1 MINKYSTQDVRERAV
16 QALLEG
22 HAATDVADLYRVHRS
37 TVHRWM
43 ARYEEGGSLE
53 ALARKEGSGKKPLL
67 DDDAMDEVCEMA
79 LQPASEY
86 GYETDFWTCRRLIQV
101 VEKELGIH
109 ASQPTMW
116 RMLRAS
122 GLTWQKPER
131 RYKEASAAERR
142 AWIRNEIP
150 KILETVRKHKAIL
163 YFEDEANVSLTAS
176 LGKTW
181 APAGQTPTQSVTGA
195 RGGVSAMSAIS
206 RRGDLVFTLHEK
218 RIASGEVV
226 HFLDQMLKHHPRR
239 HVVVVMDQARP
250 HTSKATRSFIESQRR
265 LHVFYLPPYS
275 PDFNPDEKVW
285 NHLKHF
291 ELKSHQA
298 KTKKELKALTKRK
311 LKNMSKQP
319 RLMRGIFFRCEVANL
334 LN

>member
-1 MINKYSTQDVRERAV
+1 MIKKYSTPEVRERAA
-16 QALLEG
+16 QAVLEG
-22 HAATDVADLYRVHRS
+22 HLVTDVANLYQVHRS
-37 TVHRWM
+37 NVYRWM
-43 ARYEEGGSLE
+43 SRYREGGSME
-53 ALARKEGSGKKPLL
+53 ALARKEGSGKKPIL
-67 DDDAMDEVCEMA
+67 DDDAMEKICETV
-79 LQPASEY
+79 LRPASER

-101 VEKELGIH
+101 AEKELGIQV
-109 ASQPTMW
+109 SQPTMW
-116 RMLRAS
+116 RTLRAS

-131 RYKEASAAERR
+131 RYKEADEAKRR
-142 AWIRNEIP
+142 EWIRREIP

-163 YFEDEANVSLTAS
+163 YFEDEANVSLTAP

-226 HFLDQMLKHHPRR
+226 HFLDQLLKHHPRR

-250 HTSKATRSFIESQRR
+250 HTSKATRAFVESQRR

-275 PDFNPDEKVW
+275 PDFIPDEQAW
-285 NHLKHF
+285 NRLKHF

-298 KTKKELKALTKRK
+298 QTKQELKALTKRK

-319 RLMRGIFFRCEVANL
+319 RLLRGILFCCGAAYL